1 MWTCFAFRT
10 RVLGPNLRMC
20 STPPENRTAA
30 RVCNMCFQR
39 SGEQSAASYVGGTLL
54 EAQGKGVTA
63 GTAAASTD
71 QPAETSAK
79 LDAVAG
85 QTAVSLEKTN
95 ADPADAPATADESAP
110 TVANVSDAQVS
121 DSPGV
126 GEASGAPA
134 VDSQTIS
141 EFWPAAAPSP
151 APIHTPATK
160 RPAQARRK
168 GGADVVQSPFSAHSE
183 RSQALLA
190 CLADTDSDSNSV
202 ASLSNAPK
210 PRKLARTSP
219 QADIAEQAAGIPW
232 EDLSSSLPHVT
243 PQSCLDRRLTSGLK
257 GGRGPVTS
265 VST

>member
-1 MWTCFAFRT
+1 MFDA
-10 RVLGPNLRMC
+10 L
-20 STPPENRTAA
+20 ENRTAA
-30 RVCNMCFQR
+30 RVCNICFQR
-39 SGEQSAASYVGGTLL
+39 SGEQSAASDVGGTLL

-63 GTAAASTD
+63 GKAAASTD

-85 QTAVSLEKTN
+85 QSAVSLEKTN

-110 TVANVSDAQVS
+110 LVANVSDAQVS
-121 DSPGV
+121 DSQGV
-126 GEASGAPA
+126 GDGAPA
-134 VDSQTIS
+134 VDSQTIA
-141 EFWPAAAPSP
+141 EFWRAAAPSP

-168 GGADVVQSPFSAHSE
+168 GGAAVVQSPFSAHSE

-190 CLADTDSDSNSV
+190 CLADTDSDSISV
-202 ASLSNAPK
+202 TSLSNAPK

-219 QADIAEQAAGIPW
+219 QEDIAEQAAGIPW

-243 PQSCLDRRLTSGLK
+243 PQSCLDRRVTSVLK